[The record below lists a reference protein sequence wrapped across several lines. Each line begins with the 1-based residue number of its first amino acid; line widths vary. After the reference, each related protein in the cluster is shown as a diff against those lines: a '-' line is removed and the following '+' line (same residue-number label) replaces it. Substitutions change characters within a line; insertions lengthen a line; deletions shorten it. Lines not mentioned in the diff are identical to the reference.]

1 MRSEKKI
8 NLKSAF
14 RIFIMYLLLSRINIW
29 LICVSLFL
37 FGEWY
42 SIKSLPLVNTLLCI
56 SSLWC
61 IMSGGSILNNF
72 FDKDLD
78 TNAGKAIVLNF
89 AFLPPQKSLSLSIF
103 LSLIGCFLLIF
114 VNLFS
119 FLIGLVLVVVCSS
132 YSTPPIRTKNIFI
145 LDIIWNGIGGGTLP
159 FMLGCSSANSLFS
172 INTFIYGAIFG
183 FLLASYY
190 LFNELTDVKTDNQY
204 GAKTS
209 ATKLGINCTI
219 FAAIIL
225 YFFSLIISYISF
237 GFQNFITIF
246 LLVAGIPILIMAFV
260 FKKNFRFAISLVLFS
275 SIFFLIGVIP
285 GYLFIQSYSFIPIGI
300 LILGIFHPL
309 IAIILKPDFYL
320 PSDLRI

>member
-1 MRSEKKI
+1 
-8 NLKSAF
+8 
-14 RIFIMYLLLSRINIW
+14 MYLLLSRVNIW
-29 LICVSLFL
+29 LICASLFL

-42 SIKSLPLVNTLLCI
+42 SIKSFTLVNTLLCL

-78 TNAGKAIVLNF
+78 TNAGKSMVLNF
-89 AFLPPQKSLSLSIF
+89 IF
-103 LSLIGCFLLIF
+103 LSPKKSFYLSVILSFIGCLLLIF

-119 FLIGLVLVVVCSS
+119 FLIGLVLVVVCLS

-159 FMLGCSSANSLFS
+159 FLLGCSSANSLFS
-172 INTFIYGAIFG
+172 VNTFLYGAIFG

-209 ATKLGINCTI
+209 TTKLGIKCTI
-219 FAAIIL
+219 FVAIIL
-225 YFFSLIISYISF
+225 YFFSFIISYIFF
-237 GFQNFITIF
+237 GLREFITIF
-246 LLVAGIPILIMAFV
+246 LLIAGIPILFTAFV
-260 FKKNFRFAISLVLFS
+260 FKRNFRFAILLVLFS
-275 SIFFLIGVIP
+275 AILFLIGVIP

-300 LILGIFHPL
+300 LILGIFHHL
-309 IAIILKPDFYL
+309 LAIIVKPDFYL
-320 PSDLRI
+320 PSDL